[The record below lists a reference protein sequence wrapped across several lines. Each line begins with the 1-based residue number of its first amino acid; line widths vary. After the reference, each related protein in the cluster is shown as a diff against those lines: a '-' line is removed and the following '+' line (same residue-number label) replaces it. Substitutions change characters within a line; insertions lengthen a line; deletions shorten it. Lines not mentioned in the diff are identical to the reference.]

1 MATATATATATAA
14 VTAEEV
20 SELDCPVCHEAFT
33 CPKVLP
39 CGHLLCSACLLS
51 WGQSQPQPLCPLCQ
65 SPILGL
71 QQVSSGSKLQDVLEA
86 LPTDLAMEV
95 LVKCQQL
102 LKEDHPCQA
111 CMTQNATSMCL
122 TCGDFYCSHCAA
134 GHTRMTLGKGHV
146 VEEISSLTPEKVAA
160 NCKSFCSAHADKRS
174 EVHCSTH
181 GASMC
186 LLCATTRHR
195 QCQEVKPL
203 EEMVE
208 EGRAAL
214 GKMAATLT
222 AAETQIDEA
231 VRQLDQH
238 LHNTQA
244 DLKTA
249 VAQMEN
255 MRQRLESAIKACCQR
270 IQSLLERECSGV
282 TEAGNDGKACLLA
295 RRGKLTTHKGVFQR
309 AQGIT
314 TPEAVS
320 GMTSSMGARLDDL
333 DCSATLPRNAKVIS
347 KVTLVIDP
355 EALSRIE
362 QQLSELGQVKVVA
375 ADVKAQVIVK
385 GCGW

>member
-14 VTAEEV
+14 VAVEEV

-65 SPILGL
+65 SPILGP

-86 LPTDLAMEV
+86 LPTDLAMEA

-111 CMTQNATSMCL
+111 CVTQNATSMCL
-122 TCGDFYCSHCAA
+122 TCGDFYCSHCATL
-134 GHTRMTLGKGHV
+134 HSRMTVLKNHV
-146 VEEISSLTPEKVAA
+146 VQDLSTLTPEKVATSLQ
-160 NCKSFCSAHADKRS
+160 SFCSVHADKRS
-174 EVHCSTH
+174 EVHCCTH
-181 GASMC
+181 GASVC

-214 GKMAATLT
+214 GKMAATLR

-244 DLKTA
+244 DLQTA
-249 VAQMEN
+249 VAQMQT
-255 MRQRLESAIKACCQR
+255 MRQRLDSALQACCQR
-270 IQSLLERECSGV
+270 LQSQLERECSGV
-282 TEAGNDGKACLLA
+282 TEAGNDGKACLLS
-295 RRGKLTTHKGVFQR
+295 RRGKLTTHKVVIQR

-314 TPEAVS
+314 TPDAVS
-320 GMTSSMGARLDDL
+320 GMTSSMEARLDDL
-333 DCSATLPRNAKVIS
+333 DCSATLSRDAKVIS

-355 EALSRIE
+355 EAVSRIE

-375 ADVKAQVIVK
+375 ADVKAQVIVR
-385 GCGW
+385 GSGR